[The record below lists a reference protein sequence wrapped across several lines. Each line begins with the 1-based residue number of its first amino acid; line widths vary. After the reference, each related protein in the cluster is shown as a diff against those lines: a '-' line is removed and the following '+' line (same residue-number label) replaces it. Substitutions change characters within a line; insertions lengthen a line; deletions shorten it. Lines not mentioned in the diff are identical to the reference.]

1 MISNILITAM
11 ILREKFD
18 KNFNFQVFAVDDKNE
33 SNIVNR
39 VAKERAFSESRVVK
53 ILRIWHPSHLSYSSI
68 PTTTSEKQ
76 SCPEPQYLSSYLNR
90 ITYANNVTLKDKQN
104 YLVRISS

>member
-1 MISNILITAM
+1 M
-11 ILREKFD
+11 ILRENFNI
-18 KNFNFQVFAVDDKNE
+18 NFNFQVFAVDDKNE

-39 VAKERAFSESRVVK
+39 VAKERTFSESRVVK

-68 PTTTSEKQ
+68 PTTSSEKQ
-76 SCPEPQYLSSYLNR
+76 SLPEPQYLSSYLNR